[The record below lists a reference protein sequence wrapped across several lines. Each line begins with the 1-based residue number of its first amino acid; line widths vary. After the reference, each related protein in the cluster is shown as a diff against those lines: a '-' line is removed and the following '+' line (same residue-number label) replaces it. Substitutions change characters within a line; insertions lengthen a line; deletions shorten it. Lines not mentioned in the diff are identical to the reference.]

1 LHVLNG
7 PITRSKIKA
16 LKEVLNR
23 LVLQV
28 SANAEIRGP
37 LEHREEALAHLIILQ
52 EGSNPTIFE
61 KIKSTKI
68 DLKKNHS
75 KNSKKKKKQKKESKT
90 LWITI
95 VIHNECWMNNGFP
108 HIL

>member
-1 LHVLNG
+1 
-7 PITRSKIKA
+7 

-37 LEHREEALAHLIILQ
+37 LVHQEEALAHLINLQ
-52 EGSNPTIFE
+52 EGSNPILFE

-68 DLKKNHS
+68 DLKKIIA
-75 KNSKKKKKQKKESKT
+75 KIQKKKKAKHCG
-90 LWITI
+90 L
-95 VIHNECWMNNGFP
+95 
-108 HIL
+108 LL

>member
-1 LHVLNG
+1 
-7 PITRSKIKA
+7 

-37 LEHREEALAHLIILQ
+37 LEHQEEALAHLINLQ
-52 EGSNPTIFE
+52 EVSNSILFE

-68 DLKKNHS
+68 YLKKIIA
-75 KNSKKKKKQKKESKT
+75 KIQKKKTEKRKQN
-90 LWITI
+90 I
-95 VIHNECWMNNGFP
+95 VDYYCNP
-108 HIL
+108 Q